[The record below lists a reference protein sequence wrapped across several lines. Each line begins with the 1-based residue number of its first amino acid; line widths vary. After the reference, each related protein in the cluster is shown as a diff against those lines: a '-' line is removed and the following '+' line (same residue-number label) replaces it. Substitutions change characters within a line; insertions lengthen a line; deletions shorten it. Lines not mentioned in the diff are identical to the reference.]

1 MTMRSGRTLLGL
13 SLLALALGAASALS
27 TTAGAQGAK
36 LRFGVGPL
44 QPTPSETKKA
54 YEPFFAYLAKELG
67 RDFDLTATTDWAGI
81 SVALANKQVD
91 LAWMG
96 PWGYVL
102 ANDDSG
108 ARAIAT
114 AKYDGKPIY
123 HAIVVCKPGLV
134 TSWPDGAKGKRVL
147 FADVGSTS
155 GWLIPTSWFKRR
167 GVDPKQLFNYS
178 DGATHAANEI
188 GVASGQVD
196 CATDFDRN
204 RNAMIEGGKLEKNA
218 TEVVWTSE
226 PLPNDAIAVPRDF
239 DPALAD
245 RIQRAFE
252 EVKDSFDPGR
262 LLTGLPKMAGWAA
275 KAWPPATDELPVLL
289 LRTAET
295 IAMAA
300 IGTTAAAL
308 LALPLC
314 VVAARNVTPS
324 MALYYPSR
332 WFLNALRGVDSFVFA
347 LLFVAAVGLGPFA
360 GVLGIALHTWGSTA
374 KLWAEAIENIPPGPL
389 EAAAATGASRVKVIA
404 YALFPDVAPSMVSVG
419 LFWWEFNVRASTVLG
434 VVGAGGIGQE
444 LKNSMDLLDFPRLLT
459 ILVIILVMVTVIDH
473 ASQWVRRRLE

>member
-1 MTMRSGRTLLGL
+1 MRSIRTLLWVSGL
-13 SLLALALGAASALS
+13 GLALTAGAALS
-27 TTAGAQGAK
+27 TNAGAQSGK

-91 LAWMG
+91 VAWMG
-96 PWGYVL
+96 PWGYIL

-134 TSWPDGAKGKRVL
+134 TNWPDGAKGKRVS

-155 GWLIPTSWFKRR
+155 GWLIPTSWFKKR

-188 GVASGQVD
+188 GIASGQVD

-245 RIQRAFE
+245 RIQKILVSITEAQAKTILPNHYTGFIAATHDNYRMIEDAGIL
-252 EVKDSFDPGR
+252 VGR
-262 LLTGLPKMAGWAA
+262 LK
-275 KAWPPATDELPVLL
+275 K
-289 LRTAET
+289 
-295 IAMAA
+295 
-300 IGTTAAAL
+300 
-308 LALPLC
+308 
-314 VVAARNVTPS
+314 
-324 MALYYPSR
+324 
-332 WFLNALRGVDSFVFA
+332 
-347 LLFVAAVGLGPFA
+347 
-360 GVLGIALHTWGSTA
+360 
-374 KLWAEAIENIPPGPL
+374 K
-389 EAAAATGASRVKVIA
+389 
-404 YALFPDVAPSMVSVG
+404 
-419 LFWWEFNVRASTVLG
+419 
-434 VVGAGGIGQE
+434 
-444 LKNSMDLLDFPRLLT
+444 
-459 ILVIILVMVTVIDH
+459 
-473 ASQWVRRRLE
+473 

>member
-1 MTMRSGRTLLGL
+1 M
-13 SLLALALGAASALS
+13 
-27 TTAGAQGAK
+27 
-36 LRFGVGPL
+36 
-44 QPTPSETKKA
+44 E
-54 YEPFFAYLAKELG
+54 
-67 RDFDLTATTDWAGI
+67 LTATTDWAGI

-96 PWGYVL
+96 PWGYIL

-108 ARAIAT
+108 VRAIAT

-134 TSWPDGAKGKRVL
+134 TNWPDGAKGQRVS

-167 GVDPKQLFNYS
+167 GLDPKQLFTYS

-245 RIQRAFE
+245 RIQ
-252 EVKDSFDPGR
+252 K
-262 LLTGLPKMAGWAA
+262 LLVVITEAQAKTILPNHYTG
-275 KAWPPATDELPVLL
+275 
-289 LRTAET
+289 
-295 IAMAA
+295 
-300 IGTTAAAL
+300 
-308 LALPLC
+308 
-314 VVAARNVTPS
+314 
-324 MALYYPSR
+324 
-332 WFLNALRGVDSFVFA
+332 
-347 LLFVAAVGLGPFA
+347 FVAATHESYRMIEDA
-360 GVLGIALHTWGSTA
+360 GVL
-374 KLWAEAIENIPPGPL
+374 
-389 EAAAATGASRVKVIA
+389 
-404 YALFPDVAPSMVSVG
+404 VG
-419 LFWWEFNVRASTVLG
+419 R
-434 VVGAGGIGQE
+434 
-444 LKNSMDLLDFPRLLT
+444 LKKK
-459 ILVIILVMVTVIDH
+459 
-473 ASQWVRRRLE
+473 